1 MGILDI
7 FKRSPRT
14 FNVVIDEPWTINGE
28 ATQHDNPEDVLA
40 EIYDIADHFPIS
52 ITVQGPEQVF
62 QIEMDDYGNTYP
74 HGSVSK
80 TAHQEDHHNPPN
92 EKSQAT
98 DVATHT
104 DIAAETPETDDT
116 LAPSSFTGRFRQL
129 IQSRSKAVMAGS
141 ALTAAALA
149 LIIAWPII
157 FGGNVSD
164 EAQTISAGTGESWQ
178 TPIPETT
185 TANQALDAQYTKK
198 LWDLEPTDADS
209 AAWFKA
215 GVVTTNEAEVRL
227 LDHHTGEQI
236 SSHTI
241 ADTLNLTE
249 DLQWVAEFYHED
261 QPAVG
266 LRIADTFT
274 AMTADGQVQE
284 WQIPSDAEISVY
296 GTTPVVHKTTQAETT
311 YHALVVGE
319 KQPLQLTVNPAMTT
333 RAVDNDWIIQLEIGA
348 PRVVLNPV
356 NRTNDEHEPH
366 AVSLTA
372 PTGDARFVRHLDA
385 GHGYAMTLWDVQD
398 ELYLGIHAITGEK
411 RGQVTSFL
419 PAPFTDGDATGW
431 ALGNGMEVFV
441 VGPYAISTSTG
452 ELEVFSGGED
462 ITRAYGSAAVSE
474 PQDQRL
480 FTVDN
485 TKYTESERIIGY
497 SDQGI
502 ILVRLLDGSVAAY
515 GDYGGIA

>member
-1 MGILDI
+1 M
-7 FKRSPRT
+7 
-14 FNVVIDEPWTINGE
+14 
-28 ATQHDNPEDVLA
+28 
-40 EIYDIADHFPIS
+40 
-52 ITVQGPEQVF
+52 
-62 QIEMDDYGNTYP
+62 
-74 HGSVSK
+74 
-80 TAHQEDHHNPPN
+80 
-92 EKSQAT
+92 
-98 DVATHT
+98 
-104 DIAAETPETDDT
+104 
-116 LAPSSFTGRFRQL
+116 
-129 IQSRSKAVMAGS
+129 
-141 ALTAAALA
+141 
-149 LIIAWPII
+149 
-157 FGGNVSD
+157 
-164 EAQTISAGTGESWQ
+164 
-178 TPIPETT
+178 
-185 TANQALDAQYTKK
+185 
-198 LWDLEPTDADS
+198 
-209 AAWFKA
+209 
-215 GVVTTNEAEVRL
+215 
-227 LDHHTGEQI
+227 
-236 SSHTI
+236 
-241 ADTLNLTE
+241 
-249 DLQWVAEFYHED
+249 AEFYHED